1 MSRAVEYLLTRY
13 NSRKLKNPR
22 YSQRAFAAHLG
33 IHSGRLSQY
42 ISGERTISATTG
54 RKIAEKLALDSA
66 ETEYFIHLI
75 TSDKE
80 ATKSNKRTLAD
91 DEMALMV
98 EWYHAA
104 LLALLT
110 TKDFRPDYSWMA
122 KRLNLPQEVVQ
133 ASMERLL
140 RIGLVEETDK
150 GIKRKPGVVSTGTDV
165 PSQFLRLSHKDT
177 LRYVIDGIDRVPLE
191 KRDVTSV
198 TFAMD
203 IRKIPMAKKMIRDFR
218 LKLASKLSK
227 GTKTDVVSLSVQ
239 LFPFTEV

>member
-13 NSRKLKNPR
+13 NSRKIKNPR

-42 ISGERTISATTG
+42 ISGERTISVSTG
-54 RKIAEKLALDSA
+54 RKMAEKLSLDAA
-66 ETEYFIHLI
+66 EADYFLHLI
-75 TSDKE
+75 ATDKE
-80 ATKSNKRTLAD
+80 AVKTNKRTLAD

-110 TKDFRPDYSWMA
+110 TKDFKPDYAWMA
-122 KRLNLPQEVVQ
+122 KRLNLPEEVVK
-133 ASMERLL
+133 ASMERLV

-150 GIKRKPGVVSTGTDV
+150 GIKRKPGAVLAGTEV
-165 PSQFLRLSHKDT
+165 PSHFLRLSHKDT
-177 LRYVIDGIDRVPLE
+177 LKYVIDGIDRVPME

-203 IRKIPMAKKMIRDFR
+203 LRKVPMAKKMIRDFR
-218 LKLASKLSK
+218 LKMASKLSK
-227 GTKTDVVSLSVQ
+227 GTKTEVVSLSIQ